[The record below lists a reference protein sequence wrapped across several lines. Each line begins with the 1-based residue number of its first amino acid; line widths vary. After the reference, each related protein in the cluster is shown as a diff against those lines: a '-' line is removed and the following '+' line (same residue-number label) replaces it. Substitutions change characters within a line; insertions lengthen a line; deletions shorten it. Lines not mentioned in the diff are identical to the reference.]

1 MFCREYTPGGNTKE
15 SVSSNED
22 YFYNPDLDASFP
34 PVQPQTPFSILLEAE
49 SPQNQSE
56 SNNSSH
62 SKHRSYN
69 SSSNNNNNI
78 ANNNPPPPTTQTQS
92 TDTQHQTSRNQSV
105 TSDNKLKS
113 NLRQN
118 KSDPSI
124 VLPPVVILQK
134 EQFEANTTDTGFTF
148 GFEVSIF

>member
-1 MFCREYTPGGNTKE
+1 MIMFCRENTPGNTKE

-34 PVQPQTPFSILLEAE
+34 PVQSQQPQSCLNDTDTAQI
-49 SPQNQSE
+49 QYQDT
-56 SNNSSH
+56 NSSH

-69 SSSNNNNNI
+69 SNNNNNNNI
-78 ANNNPPPPTTQTQS
+78 TNNNSPPTTQAA
-92 TDTQHQTSRNQSV
+92 DTQQQNSRNSSV
-105 TSDNKLKS
+105 ASDSKLKS

-124 VLPPVVILQK
+124 VLPPVVILQN
-134 EQFEANTTDTGFTF
+134 EPIEANAADTGFTF
-148 GFEVSIF
+148 GFEVSST